1 MRVCFFIAS
10 LDGGGAQRQCIAL
23 LNALQHMRD
32 VEAHLILLGPGTFD
46 DRLDT
51 SRLTVHRTQ
60 VRNFGSPAA
69 LAFAVRSLR
78 RVRPDVV
85 ISWLHPAD
93 IWSFAATRIVR
104 VPWIMTERGSV
115 YPGTAVFK
123 VRNRIGRH
131 APTTIIANSRK
142 GQRYWEDLAPRC
154 SVLMIPNMVI
164 DGTVGGAPLTNRS
177 HSNDCLF
184 VGRLE
189 PEKNVGAMITAFAR
203 FAAVNEQAKLLI
215 CGKGSLSEDV
225 AQAVH
230 RLPDSERVDLLGFRH
245 DVPALMSRARIFLS
259 LSRYEGM
266 PNVVM
271 EAAASGL
278 PAVVSDIPEHRALL
292 GDDYPFYVRLDATPE
307 ISAAV
312 LADAWM
318 HAESAGPDIYSH
330 ARDVLATMTPERV
343 VADYLSVFSEVIG
356 QVSQGRKAP
365 PVLTQA
371 ARAR

>member
-23 LNALQHMRD
+23 LNALQHIQE
-32 VEAHLILLGPGTFD
+32 VEPHLILLGPGTFD
-46 DRLDT
+46 DSLDT
-51 SRLTVHRTQ
+51 SRLAVHRTH

-69 LAFAVRSLR
+69 LAFAVRTLH
-78 RVRPDVV
+78 RVRPDLV

-104 VPWIMTERGSV
+104 VPWVMTERGSV
-115 YPGTAVFK
+115 YPGSAVFK
-123 VRNRIGRH
+123 LRNGIGRR
-131 APTTIIANSRK
+131 APVMIVANSTK
-142 GQRYWEDLAPRC
+142 GQRYWQDLSPRC
-154 SVLMIPNMVI
+154 TVRMIPNMVI
-164 DGTVGGAPLTNRS
+164 DGAIGGAPLTDRTRS
-177 HSNDCLF
+177 NACLF

-189 PEKNVGAMITAFAR
+189 PEKNVAAMITAFAR
-203 FAAVNEQAKLLI
+203 FADTNEQAQLLI
-215 CGKGSLSEDV
+215 CGKGSLSDDV
-225 AQAVH
+225 THTVD
-230 RLPDSERVDLLGFRH
+230 RLPMSTRVELLGFRH
-245 DVPALMSRARIFLS
+245 DIPALMSSARIFMS

-292 GDDYPFYVRLDATPE
+292 GDDYPFYVRLDSAPE
-307 ISAAV
+307 VSAAV
-312 LADAWM
+312 IADAWK
-318 HAESAGPDIYSH
+318 HVPGAGSDIYSH

-343 VADYLSVFSEVIG
+343 VADYLAAFSEVVG
-356 QVSQGRKAP
+356 QSSQGRRAP
-365 PVLTQA
+365 PVPTQA